1 MNKAILFNFN
11 VDKENN
17 QIKVERSFNAPI
29 DLVWS
34 AWTKAEILD
43 QWWAPKPWAAQTKS
57 MDFRE
62 GGHWLYAMVSPEGEK
77 HWGKVEYL
85 KIIPQEFFSALDGFS
100 DENGNF
106 NATLPRNKWE
116 NNFSG
121 KDEKTIVNILLSFDT
136 LEDLEKIIE
145 MGFKEGFTMGLNQL
159 DELLINLYS

>member
-1 MNKAILFNFN
+1 MNKAILFNFKI
-11 VDKENN
+11 DKANN

-29 DLVWS
+29 KLVWS
-34 AWTKAEILD
+34 AWTEAEILD

-62 GGHWLYAMVSPEGEK
+62 GGHWHYAMVSPEGEK

-85 KIIPQEFFSALDGFS
+85 KIIPQKFFSALDGFS
-100 DENGNF
+100 DENGNP
-106 NATLPRNKWE
+106 NTTLPRNKWE

-121 KDEKTIVNILLSFDT
+121 QGEKTIVNILLSFNT

-145 MGFKEGFTMGLNQL
+145 MGFKEGFTMGFNQL
-159 DELLINLYS
+159 DEVLKTLNF